1 MNYEKKVMI
10 NAFEILTKTDFKW
23 TDEFSDEMKV
33 KLINLLLEYFT
44 SIEHYEKCAKLAIML
59 KRLENR
65 NENISKNAITGS
77 EIN

>member
-10 NAFEILTKTDFKW
+10 NAYEILTKTDFKW
-23 TDEFSDEMKV
+23 TDEFGDEMKV
-33 KLINLLLEYFT
+33 KFINLLLEYFT
-44 SIEHYEKCAKLAIML
+44 DIEHYEKCAKLVIML

>member
-44 SIEHYEKCAKLAIML
+44 DIEHYEKCAKLVIML